1 MAIRIFE
8 SKILEIKSLNPSVK
22 YLKFSL
28 PKNFEFEAGQY
39 VSLSVFVNG
48 KKFRI
53 PYSFATVP
61 NDKFAEFCIKLVEN
75 GKSSNFIKTLKK
87 GDEIELFGPAGK
99 FIVNEYSKDN
109 DLIFVS
115 AGTGISTFI
124 GRIPELLRKGFRN
137 KIILLK
143 GFNNEDE
150 ILYEKEFLKLQK
162 KYKNFEFHNILS
174 KPKDKNF
181 KDKGYVQNF
190 LDKYTPKNFKGD
202 FYLCGLK
209 EMIDIVVKKLERKG
223 IKENRIFFEKYDW
236 FT

>member
-124 GRIPELLRKGFRN
+124 GMIPELLRKGFRN

-174 KPKDKNF
+174 QPKDKNF

-209 EMIDIVVKKLERKG
+209 EMIDIAVKKLERKG
-223 IKENRIFFEKYDW
+223 IKENRIFFEKYD
-236 FT
+236 

>member
-124 GRIPELLRKGFRN
+124 GMIPELLRKGFRN

-209 EMIDIVVKKLERKG
+209 EMIDIAVKKLERKG
-223 IKENRIFFEKYDW
+223 IKENRIFFEKYD
-236 FT
+236 